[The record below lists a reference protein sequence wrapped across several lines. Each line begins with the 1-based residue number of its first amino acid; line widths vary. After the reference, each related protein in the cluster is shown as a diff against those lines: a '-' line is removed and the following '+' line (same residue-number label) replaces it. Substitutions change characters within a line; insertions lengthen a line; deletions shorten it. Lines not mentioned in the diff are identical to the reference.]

1 MDTSG
6 YACACC
12 SELSI
17 TLAASE
23 PVIEMFL
30 CAHNDASLVHVAL
43 QCIPAVFLAVST
55 GLIAAPDRAWVILVM
70 IIEPCHAS
78 LDLTG
83 YPMGTVDVAAPYGCA
98 QCKFAIVCDGY
109 RFVLILEWRKR
120 YNRSK

>member
-1 MDTSG
+1 
-6 YACACC
+6 
-12 SELSI
+12 
-17 TLAASE
+17 
-23 PVIEMFL
+23 L

-120 YNRSK
+120 YNRSKNFFFEQAHGRRDISKYGWGNIETALQ